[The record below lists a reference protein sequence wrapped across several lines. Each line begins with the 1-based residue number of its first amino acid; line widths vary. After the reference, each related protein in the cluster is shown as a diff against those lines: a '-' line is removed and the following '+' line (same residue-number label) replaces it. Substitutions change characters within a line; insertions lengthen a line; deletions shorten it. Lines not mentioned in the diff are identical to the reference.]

1 VHDAAVFNTC
11 VDTARNVGEGV
22 HCLGTLLTELPE
34 AMVERSVRITSE
46 LPPPHQPAEE
56 PQMLSKD
63 FVYCLEI
70 SETRDAAEYCLA
82 HFLGRLPDEQVL
94 RAPALI
100 LLSLLHSTPISL
112 AP

>member
-1 VHDAAVFNTC
+1 
-11 VDTARNVGEGV
+11 
-22 HCLGTLLTELPE
+22 
-34 AMVERSVRITSE
+34 MVERSVRITSE